1 MDAVASAVAASK
13 PRPPALAGL
22 PASPEE
28 AQKTAKDF
36 EAFFVNHMLESVFA
50 SSGPDKMFGGGQGEM
65 VYRSLLLQEYG
76 KVAAERGGFGVAEAV
91 QREMLRMQEVK

>member
-1 MDAVASAVAASK
+1 MFSNLAVDPV
-13 PRPPALAGL
+13 
-22 PASPEE
+22 
-28 AQKTAKDF
+28 
-36 EAFFVNHMLESVFA
+36 
-50 SSGPDKMFGGGQGEM
+50 FGGGSGET